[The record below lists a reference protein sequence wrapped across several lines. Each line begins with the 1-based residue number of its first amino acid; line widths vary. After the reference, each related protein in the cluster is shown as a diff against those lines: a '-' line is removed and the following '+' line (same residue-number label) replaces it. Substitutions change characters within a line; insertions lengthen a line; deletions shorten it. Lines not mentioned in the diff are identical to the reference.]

1 MMIERK
7 LIEQIVTAV
16 LEKLDENDKKKNLF
30 VVNAREQKSI
40 EILEKQW
47 NIIQMSAPVTIPEK
61 TKEAV
66 FLHVSQDLLVKAAL
80 GMTDTDESQ
89 LFSLFMNRGISI
101 TFIPSEELVWLLDS
115 GVQKEMN
122 QNYAAHLVN
131 YKQMLEK
138 FGVQFLSLS
147 EFAST
152 SRSVTRRYEK
162 KLLTEKDVI
171 ESKSNEIFIGKKTIV
186 TPLARDSARELAK
199 KIIVI
204 DKKE

>member
-1 MMIERK
+1 MIEQK

-40 EILEKQW
+40 EMLEKQW
-47 NIIQMSAPVTIPEK
+47 NIIKISASVTIPEK

-66 FLHVSQDLLVKAAL
+66 FLDVSQDLLVKAAL
-80 GMTDTDESQ
+80 GMTDTDESK

-122 QNYAAHLVN
+122 QNYAAHLLN
-131 YKQMLEK
+131 YKHTLEK

-147 EFAST
+147 EFATT

-171 ESKSNEIFIGKKTIV
+171 ESKSNEIFIDKKTIV

-204 DKKE
+204 DEKE